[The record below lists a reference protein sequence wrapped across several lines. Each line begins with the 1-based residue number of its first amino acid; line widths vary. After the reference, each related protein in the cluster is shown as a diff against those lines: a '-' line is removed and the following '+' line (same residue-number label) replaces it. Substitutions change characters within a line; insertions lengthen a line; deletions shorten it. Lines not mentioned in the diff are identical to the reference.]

1 MTQQV
6 KPPDGYEFGT
16 VETDKEL
23 EELLKFHTIVHPD
36 DDPDELKRQ
45 IDKFPGFG
53 RELNFYIRDTAQNE
67 IVCALNAIPSIWHYE
82 DVPLKNLEL
91 GWVGTLKEHRRQGL
105 FKSLYTHFDK
115 LLQEREFDLSTI
127 QGIPYYYRQFGYD
140 FILPMSRTL
149 WLTVDQIPQIDEKTP
164 PSFMELNIREATRD
178 DIENLMKLYEEHN
191 SHVQIHVA
199 RCRELWTIQEENKR
213 EYDRE
218 FQTVVLENEEGVQG
232 YLRFVLI
239 LSTGVGMHGSGTAL
253 QVIESRIR
261 SIAGVRRVLQFLR
274 EKALEHSIYRVG
286 VSGPTTNNLSRI
298 ASDLGGNIRGGW
310 KFQIRI
316 PNMLQLLRKIQPV
329 LEKRLVRTM
338 FEGLTEELTL
348 NTFRNCYVLKFE
360 NGRIESITDLG
371 MQEVDENRPFRA
383 PPNDL
388 VRLVL
393 GEYSIDEISYNNI
406 DFIVSNSLKSLI
418 QTLFPK
424 RESCIYYYYV

>member
-1 MTQQV
+1 M
-6 KPPDGYEFGT
+6 KLPDGYEFGT
-16 VETDKEL
+16 IETDEEV

-36 DDPDELKRQ
+36 DDPDELRRQ
-45 IDKFPGFG
+45 INKLPGFG
-53 RELNFYIRDTAQNE
+53 RELNFCIRDTAKNE
-67 IVCALNAIPSIWHYE
+67 IVCALNAIPGVWCYE

-91 GWVGTLKEHRRQGL
+91 GWVGTLKEQRRKGL

-115 LLQEREFDLSTI
+115 LLQEGEYDLSTI

-149 WLTVDQIPQIDEKTP
+149 WLTVDQIPQIDEKTSP
-164 PSFMELNIREATRD
+164 PFMKLNIREATSG
-178 DIENLMKLYEEHN
+178 DIDNLMKLYEEHN
-191 SHVQIHVA
+191 RQVQVHVA
-199 RCRELWTIQEENKR
+199 RNQELWTIQEKVKR
-213 EYDRE
+213 EYDKD

-239 LSTGVGMHGSGTAL
+239 LDTGVGMHGSGKAL

-261 SIAGVRRVLQFLR
+261 SFAGVRRVLQFLR
-274 EKALEHSIYRVG
+274 EKALEHSIYRLS

-298 ASDLGGNIRGGW
+298 VLDLGGNIRGGW

-329 LEKRLVRTM
+329 LEKRLVGTM
-338 FEGLTEELTL
+338 FEGLTKELAL
-348 NTFRNCYVLKFE
+348 NTFRNCYVLNFV
-360 NGRIESITDLG
+360 NGRIESITDSG

-393 GEYSIDEISYNNI
+393 GEYSIDELSYNNI
-406 DFIVSNSLKSLI
+406 DFIVNKGLKSLI
-418 QTLFPK
+418 RTLFPK